1 MDQLVVNFVNSAASL
16 PLCISLLGI
25 LHVIIRL
32 LILIRNRILVIVFQ
46 ELAMLSVTHLNLIL
60 RLDGKHVLEMM

>member
-1 MDQLVVNFVNSAASL
+1 MDQLVVNFVNSSASL

-46 ELAMLSVTHLNLIL
+46 ELAMLSITHLNLIL
-60 RLDGKHVLEMM
+60 RLDGEHVLEVM